1 MTLKFRFTKKS
12 YNVTIFVENNFKMSE
27 KQTIKA
33 KCVMIKVGNI
43 VGNLF
48 VAYDTDS
55 FSA

>member
-1 MTLKFRFTKKS
+1 
-12 YNVTIFVENNFKMSE
+12 MSG

-33 KCVMIKVGNI
+33 KCAMIKVGNI

-48 VAYDTDS
+48 VAYDKDY